1 MDEMIV
7 LASAISLATAVIQ
20 LATAI
25 LTYKAY
31 REQNR
36 R

>member
-1 MDEMIV
+1 MDDIAL
-7 LASAISLATAVIQ
+7 LANGISLATAVIQ

-25 LTYKAY
+25 LMYKAY